1 MNFRGPRARRRA
13 AVAIDI
19 TALVDVVFLLLIF
32 LLVTTTFRRDE
43 YAFEIDLPTSSSEHV
58 VIAADR
64 TTVFVGNDG
73 SLHLL
78 TVPTGEDPGAA
89 PPADV
94 TKAPTLSPKEL
105 RARLDALHAQAP
117 DASIAVRGARDA
129 SYEQLLR
136 VVGVIQ
142 DVGFPSI
149 WFPYEHEDA
158 APE

>member
-1 MNFRGPRARRRA
+1 VNFRGPQRRRRA
-13 AVAIDI
+13 TTAIDI

-64 TTVFVGNDG
+64 TTVFVGSDG

-78 TVPTGEDPGAA
+78 TVPTGDEDDEAREEI
-89 PPADV
+89 
-94 TKAPTLSPKEL
+94 TKAPPLSPKEL
-105 RARLDALHAQAP
+105 RTRLESLHAKDP

-149 WFPYEHEDA
+149 WFPYEHEA
-158 APE
+158 AGPE